1 MRGVRAGVGAADVA
15 ADVAVRAGPP
25 WRAGPTPVWTAG
37 AGALLLAV
45 ALLAGRPDV
54 AVLGAGAVLTA
65 LAGRLRVDGTVDVH
79 VTHGGDGTAAPGL
92 LQARVHVAAPTGAD
106 AVRLRVERPGH
117 RPADVVVAV
126 GGARTVPVS
135 ARSARSGRQ
144 RLFDVQAQGLAGDG
158 HLTGPVSR
166 VPADDVVVLPRARD
180 VGVLPVP
187 PRLRGST
194 GRHRSRRPGEG
205 GDLRDVHP
213 RAPGDP
219 VRRIDWRV
227 TARRSPALDE
237 LYVRRSLA
245 LAEATVTVVVD
256 SRDDLGPDPA
266 TWSGHR
272 PVRPEE
278 PTSLDLA
285 REAAASVAEGHVV
298 LGDRVGLEDLGR
310 RRRTLRVGTGRRQ
323 LDRLLLQL
331 ALLRPEGR
339 PPARVRP
346 PQLTPGSLVYLFSTF
361 LDDEPVLLARAWH
374 GTGHRVV
381 AVDVLP
387 QPRPA
392 RDHRLQLAL
401 RMVQIDRSDRLAEIR
416 AAGIALV
423 RWADPGATVALHTLA
438 RASQRQQQRGG
449 VRGRSA

>member
-1 MRGVRAGVGAADVA
+1 MS
-15 ADVAVRAGPP
+15 AGPL
-25 WRAGPTPVWTAG
+25 WRTGPIPVWVAGP
-37 AGALLLAV
+37 GALLLALG
-45 ALLAGRPDV
+45 LLAGRGDV
-54 AVLGAGAVLTA
+54 AVLGATAVVVALT
-65 LAGRLRVDGTVDVH
+65 GQVRVRGVVAAR
-79 VTHGGDGTAAPGL
+79 VTHGGDDGRDAPGL
-92 LQARVHVAAPTGAD
+92 LQGRVHLRAPDGTD
-106 AVRLRVERPGH
+106 AVRVRVERSGH
-117 RPADVVVAV
+117 RPVEAVVTVA
-126 GGARTVPVS
+126 AERTLPVA
-135 ARSARSGRQ
+135 ARSVRTGRQ
-144 RLFDVQAQGLAGDG
+144 RLFDVQAQGVAGG
-158 HLTGPVSR
+158 GNVTGPVTR
-166 VPADDVVVLPRARD
+166 VPADDVVVLPRGRD
-180 VGVLPVP
+180 VGTLPLP

-194 GRHRSRRPGEG
+194 GQHRSRRPGDG

-213 RAPGDP
+213 RGAGDP

-227 TARRSPALDE
+227 TARRSPALDQ

-245 LAEATVTVVVD
+245 LAEATITLVVD

-272 PVRPEE
+272 PVRPED

-298 LGDRVGLEDLGR
+298 IGDRVGLEDLGV

-323 LDRLLLQL
+323 LDRLVHQL

-339 PPARVRP
+339 PAARVRP
-346 PQLTPGSLVYLFSTF
+346 PQLSPGSLVYLFSTF
-361 LDDEPVLLARAWH
+361 LDDEPVVLARTWH

-387 QPRPA
+387 PPRPA
-392 RDHRLQLAL
+392 GDHRLELAL
-401 RMVQIDRSDRLAEIR
+401 RMVQIDRVDRLAELR
-416 AAGIALV
+416 AAGVALV

-438 RASQRQQQRGG
+438 RATQRPDQRGA